1 MSAVDLF
8 DDIALVPE
16 RRAHGQA
23 RRSSNTAASTAA
35 EI

>member
-16 RRAHGQA
+16 RRAQF
-23 RRSSNTAASTAA
+23 T
-35 EI
+35 EPE